1 MRFPL
6 PRLFGVLA
14 LILVSLASALPT
26 PALAA
31 TTCNET
37 LDGVTIQG
45 NLTVP
50 DGGDCWLT
58 GSTVTGNV
66 TLGANATFEI
76 SGTTIQ
82 GNLRGDR
89 AYTVI
94 LGSGTVVNGKVTI
107 SENSR
112 DVSIESIQVN
122 GNLTL
127 AGNSPESTL
136 TVANSTI
143 GGNLTVSGNTSSRS
157 ANIQN
162 NSVGGNLACDGNVFP
177 PTGGGNAVSGRQT
190 GQCAGL

>member
-6 PRLFGVLA
+6 PRLFGALA
-14 LILVSLASALPT
+14 LILVSLAAVLPA

-31 TTCNET
+31 TTCT
-37 LDGVTIQG
+37 STFAGVTIRG

-94 LGSGTVVNGKVTI
+94 LGSGTVVYGKVTI
-107 SENSR
+107 SETSR

-127 AGNSPESTL
+127 TGNSPESTL

-157 ANIQN
+157 ANIQD

-177 PTGGGNAVSGRQT
+177 PTGGGNAVSGRQR